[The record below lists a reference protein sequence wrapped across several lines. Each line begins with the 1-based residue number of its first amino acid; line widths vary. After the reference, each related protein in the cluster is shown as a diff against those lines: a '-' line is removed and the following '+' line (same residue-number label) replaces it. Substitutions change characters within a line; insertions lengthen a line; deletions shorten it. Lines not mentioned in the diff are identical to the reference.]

1 MNLNGQIEHFDMT
14 LSSTPSLEETQ
25 ILSLLTLGTLGT
37 GSTGIEGGINLSA
50 ATSFLSGQLQDIAQ
64 ERVKSITGIDR
75 IGTESYTS
83 RVTGKSEQRFM
94 VSKRLIG
101 DKLSVTYATSFNSVE
116 TSVIRIEYNIGGNMT
131 LIGLKDESGGLG
143 GNIKF
148 RFSFK

>member
-1 MNLNGQIEHFDMT
+1 M
-14 LSSTPSLEETQ
+14 
-25 ILSLLTLGTLGT
+25 
-37 GSTGIEGGINLSA
+37 SA
-50 ATSFLSGQLQDIAQ
+50 ATSFLTGQLQDIAQ

-75 IGTESYTS
+75 IGVESYTS

-101 DKLSVTYATSFNSVE
+101 DKLSVTYATSFNAVE
-116 TSVIRIEYNIGGNMT
+116 TSVIRIEYNIGGNVT

-143 GNIKF
+143 GAVKF